1 MENTV
6 IKVDIE
12 KIKRLAN
19 DHDLTISRLE
29 KYAFLQ
35 NGTIRKWDKA
45 DPKVSSI
52 YKVSK
57 ILGITIEKLLIIE

>member
-19 DHDLTISRLE
+19 EHDLTISRLE

-35 NGTIRKWDKA
+35 NGTVRKWDRA
-45 DPKVSSI
+45 EPKISSI

-57 ILGITIEKLLIIE
+57 ILGIEIEKLLIVK